1 MKDIVNEKLLKIFFA
16 VYIAYYFA
24 DTVMRYQFRTAAF
37 FALAA
42 FVIVFFIKLEY
53 AFYLILLTRSLVDAY
68 SDMGAG
74 GISLPIMIGGLI
86 ALLFVSYFAVCQYNV
101 FNLSVNRIY
110 GAFLLLCIPAVFFTH
125 KGLVYG
131 AGFWFRLF
139 TGFVVLNLTVLVVLS
154 AGEESY
160 KKRINI
166 ICWSVIL
173 SLVLPYGS
181 FIRNVLTGAY
191 YLGAGYVRYST
202 FAGVMNVF
210 SYYLLAT
217 LPFFLFFYSVTE
229 KKSRKTAWLV
239 FFAVYFYTVYINYT
253 RNVWIGVF
261 FLILTWTV
269 LKRYFV
275 ITYSIVAFVAL
286 MFVLDPT
293 VQDRLKDIFIIL
305 TSNKGFFELDPHLLS
320 QRILI
325 WQKNLRYF
333 INSSTIIEKLLGNG
347 FDIRD
352 ILGATR
358 TGRRAIEHNN
368 YLVLLMSTGVL
379 GLSFY
384 MLYILKLFRESF
396 RLLRRTGETYF
407 RNLAQVFIAFL
418 VSYVII
424 GMGTH
429 AIWKLTFQY
438 FLSVFAGL
446 VVAANIIEEN
456 RRMKKEPAPAVATD
470 TPGGKWI

>member
-1 MKDIVNEKLLKIFFA
+1 MLMEKVINGRLLKVFFVA
-16 VYIAYYFA
+16 LISYYFVDMA
-24 DTVMRYQFRTAAF
+24 MRYQFRTAAL

-42 FVIVFFIKLEY
+42 FVVLFFVKLEY
-53 AFYLILLTRSLVDAY
+53 AFYFIVVTRSLVDAY
-68 SDMGAG
+68 SDVGVG
-74 GISLPIMIGGLI
+74 SVSLPIMVGGLI
-86 ALLFVSYFAVCQYNV
+86 SLLFVSYFAVCQYNV
-101 FNLSVNRIY
+101 FNLRVNRIY

-154 AGEESY
+154 AGEDVY
-160 KKRINI
+160 KKRIRLI
-166 ICWSVIL
+166 SWSVLL
-173 SLVLPYGS
+173 SLIPPYGAFLYN
-181 FIRNVLTGAY
+181 FITGAY
-191 YLGAGYVRYST
+191 YLGAGYVRYSK
-202 FAGVMNVF
+202 FGGEMNLF
-210 SYYLLAT
+210 SYYLMGA
-217 LPFFLFFYSVTE
+217 LPFCLFFYSLTE
-229 KKSRKTAWLV
+229 KRPRKFLWLI
-239 FFAVYFYTVYINYT
+239 FFAAYFYTIYINYT

-261 FLILTWTV
+261 FLILTWTI

-275 ITYSIVAFVAL
+275 VTYAIIGFVTL

-333 INSSTIIEKLLGNG
+333 INESTFIEKLLGNG

-368 YLVLLMSTGVL
+368 YLVLLMSTGIMGV
-379 GLSFY
+379 SFY
-384 MLYILKLFRESF
+384 MLYILRLFRESF
-396 RLLRRTGETYF
+396 SLLRKTRESYF
-407 RNLAQVFIAFL
+407 RNLAQIFIAFL

-446 VVAANIIEEN
+446 VVAANIIEERKRTGN
-456 RRMKKEPAPAVATD
+456 GHARREAD
-470 TPGGKWI
+470 I

>member
-1 MKDIVNEKLLKIFFA
+1 MERVINGRLLKVFFA
-16 VYIAYYFA
+16 AFISYYFA
-24 DTVMRYQFRTAAF
+24 DMAMRYQFKTFAL

-42 FVIVFFIKLEY
+42 FVILFFMKLEY
-53 AFYLILLTRSLVDAY
+53 AFYFILVARSLVDAY
-68 SDMGAG
+68 SGMGVG
-74 GISLPIMIGGLI
+74 SISLPIMVGGLI

-101 FNLSVNRIY
+101 FNLGVNRIY
-110 GAFLLLCIPAVFFTH
+110 GAFLLLCVPAVFFTH

-154 AGEESY
+154 AGEGLY
-160 KKRINI
+160 KKRMRLIS
-166 ICWSVIL
+166 WSVIL
-173 SLVLPYGS
+173 ALIPPYAAFIYNVVTGS
-181 FIRNVLTGAY
+181 Y
-191 YLGAGYVRYST
+191 YVGAGYVRYSK
-202 FAGVMNVF
+202 FGGEMNLF
-210 SYYLLAT
+210 SYYLLGA
-217 LPFFLFFYSVTE
+217 LPFCLFFYSLAE
-229 KKSRKTAWLV
+229 KKARKVAWLI
-239 FFAVYFYTVYINYT
+239 FFALYFYTIYINYT

-269 LKRYFV
+269 LKRYFAV
-275 ITYSIVAFVAL
+275 TYAIIGFVTL

-305 TSNKGFFELDPHLLS
+305 TGNKGFFELDPQLLS

-333 INSSTIIEKLLGNG
+333 INDSTFIEKLLGNG

-368 YLVLLMSTGVL
+368 YLVLLMSTGIL
-379 GLSFY
+379 GVSFY

-396 RLLRRTGETYF
+396 SLLRKSSEGYF
-407 RNLAQVFIAFL
+407 RNLAQVSIAFL

-446 VVAANIIEEN
+446 VVAANIIEE
-456 RRMKKEPAPAVATD
+456 KKRTDNGHAPREVDA
-470 TPGGKWI
+470 